1 MGIKEFLQ
9 KCLEQNK
16 LYELTGIEVNGYFYN
31 INRIDDDVIDQDI
44 DDETV
49 IYAYDVEEIDQ
60 DELAVRHYQFTMAEL
75 EEKEDSIRFSY
86 DKYIYSYEQFLKN
99 DIN

>member
-1 MGIKEFLQ
+1 MKIKEFLQ

-16 LYELTGIEVNGYFYN
+16 LWDITGIEVNSYFYHVH
-31 INRIDDDVIDQDI
+31 RIDDDVIDQDL
-44 DDETV
+44 DNETV
-49 IYAYDVEEIDQ
+49 VYAYDVEEIDQ

-86 DKYIYSYEQFLKN
+86 DKYIYSYEQFLKY